1 MSERSRGV
9 QDGGLPP
16 HPRTTGYRVVRVLA
30 AGGLVVAVATWLLFS
45 DRSWAGPVGLVA
57 ALVGLVCVT
66 VGFVWRM
73 TAVDSGGGS
82 PHATCRRPGGSGG
95 AVTPRSRPE

>member
-57 ALVGLVCVT
+57 ALVGLVCVA
-66 VGFVWRM
+66 VGFIWRM
-73 TAVDSGGGS
+73 TAVDDAGAGSAGGRTADG
-82 PHATCRRPGGSGG
+82 ARRGRGTGE
-95 AVTPRSRPE
+95 R